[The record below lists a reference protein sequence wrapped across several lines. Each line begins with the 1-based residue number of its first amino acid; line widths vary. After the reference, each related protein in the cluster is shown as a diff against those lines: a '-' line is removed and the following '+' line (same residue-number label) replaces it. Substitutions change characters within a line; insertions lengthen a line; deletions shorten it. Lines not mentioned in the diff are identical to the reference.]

1 MALAEVHTT
10 LLYVIAR
17 KYQFMTGYS
26 GIRLRPSTKDALDR
40 LRGQDY
46 TIDEVVNIL
55 LDNFI
60 EPDEDDDEDQMSL
73 FDYDDE
79 DDE

>member
-1 MALAEVHTT
+1 
-10 LLYVIAR
+10 
-17 KYQFMTGYS
+17 MTGYS

-60 EPDEDDDEDQMSL
+60 EPDDDDEEDQLSL
-73 FDYDDE
+73 FDFDDE
-79 DDE
+79 DEE

>member
-1 MALAEVHTT
+1 
-10 LLYVIAR
+10 
-17 KYQFMTGYS
+17 MTGYS
-26 GIRLRPSTKDALDR
+26 GIRLHPSTKDALDR

-60 EPDEDDDEDQMSL
+60 EPDEDDDEDQLSL
-73 FDYDDE
+73 FDFDE

>member
-1 MALAEVHTT
+1 
-10 LLYVIAR
+10 
-17 KYQFMTGYS
+17 MTGYS

-79 DDE
+79 DEE

>member
-1 MALAEVHTT
+1 MPFAGVRLKPTTKAALKHLAG
-10 LLYVIAR
+10 R
-17 KYQFMTGYS
+17 DYS
-26 GIRLRPSTKDALDR
+26 
-40 LRGQDY
+40 
-46 TIDEVVNIL
+46 IDEVVNIL

-79 DDE
+79 DEE